1 MIKCIWME
9 KREGRIRKE
18 WIFGMLLVYSKVYC
32 RLSKSASAVLQ
43 SWAFPLYLSCK
54 KLHQNHPTFL
64 QFPIIPPEC
73 GSLFLAGTLNVYISH
88 FTSVNMH
95 LKQESIIG
103 LSPGEMY
110 IWAIMPSIQKSVGFY
125 SYNLF
130 YYTCRV
136 IGLDLYPLN
145 LDLTPL
151 TNLQSQQEVSRN
163 QTCTYW
169 LQHWVHY

>member
-1 MIKCIWME
+1 MDFIKVQVQFSSL
-9 KREGRIRKE
+9 G
-18 WIFGMLLVYSKVYC
+18 F
-32 RLSKSASAVLQ
+32 
-43 SWAFPLYLSCK
+43 FPLFKLQETPLKPLHISAILNYTSWMWLLS
-54 KLHQNHPTFL
+54 
-64 QFPIIPPEC
+64 
-73 GSLFLAGTLNVYISH
+73 LAGTLNVYIFQ
-88 FTSVNMH
+88 FTSVHMH
-95 LKQESIIG
+95 LTQGSIID
-103 LSPGEMY
+103 LSPGGKY

-130 YYTCRV
+130 YYTYGV

-151 TNLQSQQEVSRN
+151 TNFQSHQEVSRN